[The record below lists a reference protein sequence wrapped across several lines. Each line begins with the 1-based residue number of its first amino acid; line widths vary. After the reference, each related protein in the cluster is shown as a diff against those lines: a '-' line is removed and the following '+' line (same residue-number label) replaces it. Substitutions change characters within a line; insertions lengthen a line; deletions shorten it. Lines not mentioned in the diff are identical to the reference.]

1 MYSFSSIDSY
11 YKASQK
17 HRIDAPLFNLY
28 LNFLKKIFYYYENDP
43 KLTGLSNELL
53 YEIKYV
59 YNEFNGKF
67 PLSIYSNV
75 VQLESLS
82 EELPKV
88 LKDGWKLFYDRYF
101 KLTLNI

>member
-11 YKASQK
+11 YKAVK
-17 HRIDAPLFNLY
+17 KNRVDAPLFSLY
-28 LNFLKKIFYYYENDP
+28 LNFLKKIYYYYKNDP

-82 EELPKV
+82 EELPKP
-88 LKDGWKLFYDRYF
+88 LKDKWKLFYDSYF
-101 KLTLNI
+101 QLTLNI